1 MSFSDVPYHCSGALI
16 IRRVQQPDQNM
27 VPIQAEAFLL
37 VVATGI
43 VVILISILLD
53 FFWAQMLPRNIF
65 IYLIRAPGVII
76 HECSHIFG
84 CLITGAK
91 IRKVVLFSERG
102 GSVTYGS
109 PAIPLLGDVIISTAP
124 LFCIPIILAGCTWI
138 FSQYLGC
145 VIPPLPM
152 IIDSPEGVLSLGG
165 GIIGMFTQNILVR
178 FNPWFFLY
186 LYLTLTL
193 VLSLAPSH
201 QDFKNAVTGMIL
213 LVIAGVL
220 IFWSTIPWA
229 VMILWEI
236 SRFIGM
242 GFALGLGC
250 DLIALVI
257 SIPIIFSYIHKHC
270 G

>member
-1 MSFSDVPYHCSGALI
+1 M
-16 IRRVQQPDQNM
+16 
-27 VPIQAEAFLL
+27 QAEAFLL

-43 VVILISILLD
+43 IVILISMLLD
-53 FFWAQMLPRNIF
+53 FVWAQMLPRNVF
-65 IYLIRAPGVII
+65 IYLIRAPGVIV

-84 CLITGAK
+84 CLLTGAK
-91 IRKVVLFSERG
+91 IKKVVLFSEGG
-102 GSVTYGS
+102 GSVTYAS
-109 PAIPLLGDVIISTAP
+109 PAIPALGNVIISTAP
-124 LFCIPIILAGCTWI
+124 LFCIPLILAGCTWI

-145 VIPPLPM
+145 VFPPLPLV
-152 IIDSPEGVLSLGG
+152 IDSPEGVLTLGG
-165 GIIGMFTQNILVR
+165 GVVGMFSRNIFIQ

-186 LYLTLTL
+186 LYLTITL

-201 QDFKNAVTGMIL
+201 QDLKNAIAGIIL
-213 LVIAGVL
+213 LVISGVI

-229 VMILWEI
+229 VTILWAVT
-236 SRFIGM
+236 RFIGM

-257 SIPIIFSYIHKHC
+257 SIPVIIGYLHMHC

>member
-1 MSFSDVPYHCSGALI
+1 M
-16 IRRVQQPDQNM
+16 
-27 VPIQAEAFLL
+27 QAEAFLL

-53 FFWAQMLPRNIF
+53 FLWAQMLPGNVF
-65 IYLIRAPGVII
+65 TYLIRAPGVVV
-76 HECSHIFG
+76 HECAHILG
-84 CLITGAK
+84 CLLTGAK
-91 IRKVVLFSERG
+91 IKKVVLFSEGG
-102 GSVTYGS
+102 GSVTHTK
-109 PAIPLLGDVIISTAP
+109 PTIPLLGNVIISTAP
-124 LFCIPIILAGCTWI
+124 LFCIPLVLAGFAWF

-145 VIPPLPM
+145 VFPPLPLV
-152 IIDSPEGVLSLGG
+152 IDSPEGVLSLGG
-165 GIIGMFTQNILVR
+165 GIAGMFTQNILVK

-186 LYLTLTL
+186 LYLTLSL

-201 QDFKNAVTGMIL
+201 QDLKNAVTGVIL
-213 LVIAGVL
+213 LMIAGIL

-229 VMILWEI
+229 VTILWEI
-236 SRFIGM
+236 TRYIGM

-257 SIPIIFSYIHKHC
+257 SVPVIIGYLHLHC